1 MKSLKDVLKQAE
13 IDRVAVGH
21 FNFSDLV
28 AFDAIAA
35 AARAFNL
42 PVMVGVSEGERAFVG
57 VRQAAALV
65 RAVREEYGQAI
76 FLNADHTH
84 SLAKA
89 EEAAKA
95 GFDEIIFDGSGLSFE
110 ENIVETKRV
119 VEAIKSINPAILVE
133 GEIGWIGASSEI
145 LEKAPEGVGV
155 LTTPEEAK
163 QFVNATSV
171 DVLAPAVGNMH
182 GLLQSMVHGEAE
194 KRLDIQRI
202 AKIKT
207 AAGIFMTLHG
217 GSGTRDQDF
226 QDAIKAGM
234 TIVHVNTELRLA
246 WRRGLEKVLQAHP
259 TEVAPYK
266 LMRDV
271 VGAVSEVVRRRLILF
286 NSKKGSS
293 SRLEGSAER

>member
-1 MKSLKDVLKQAE
+1 
-13 IDRVAVGH
+13 
-21 FNFSDLV
+21 
-28 AFDAIAA
+28 
-35 AARAFNL
+35 
-42 PVMVGVSEGERAFVG
+42 MVGVSEGERDFVS

-65 RAVREEYGQAI
+65 RSVREEYGQPI

-84 SLAKA
+84 SIAKA

-95 GFDEIIFDGSGLSFE
+95 GFDEIIFDGSGLPFE
-110 ENIVETKRV
+110 ENIAQTRRA

-163 QFVNATSV
+163 QFIDASRI

-182 GLLQSMVHGEAE
+182 GLLQSMVHGETE

-202 AKIKT
+202 AQIKA

-217 GSGTRDQDF
+217 GSGTRDEDF
-226 QDAIKAGM
+226 QQAIKAGM

-246 WRRGLEKVLQAHP
+246 WRRGVESVLQAHP
-259 TEVAPYK
+259 GEVAPYK
-266 LMRDV
+266 LLSEV
-271 VGAVSEVVRRRLILF
+271 VGAVGEVVKKRLRLF
-286 NSKKGSS
+286 NF
-293 SRLEGSAER
+293 R